1 MAPVSFSCTMLV
13 SSCIVK
19 CLAARCRLVHCKRGG
34 CWRTVFLNRVLAYS
48 GVHKLQNSINLDITS
63 Y

>member
-34 CWRTVFLNRVLAYS
+34 CWRTVFLNRFWPIQES
-48 GVHKLQNSINLDITS
+48 TNFRIR
-63 Y
+63 